1 MRTISEGRACN
12 SAHLPEP
19 GRGYPVR
26 NVERWMK
33 RLESMLI
40 PAGVAARDKEI
51 RSHMLPIPWMAQPSL
66 EKQATTSKPI
76 SPGGNL

>member
-1 MRTISEGRACN
+1 
-12 SAHLPEP
+12 
-19 GRGYPVR
+19 
-26 NVERWMK
+26 MK

-76 SPGGNL
+76 SPGGEPVTIAYVKICDSVNQLI